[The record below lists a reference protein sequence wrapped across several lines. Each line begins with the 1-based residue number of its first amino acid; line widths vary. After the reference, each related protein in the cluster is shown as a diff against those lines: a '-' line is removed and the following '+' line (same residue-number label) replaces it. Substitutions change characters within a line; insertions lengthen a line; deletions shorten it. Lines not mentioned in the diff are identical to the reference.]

1 MSRNRMGRIAAL
13 AGLTFAVVAG
23 CNYPVDRAANK
34 AFLSSLGST
43 SITVFPVFL
52 RNRNEAGY
60 DTDAATGIGTCFTDN
75 GLATVTVSDEEIPIT
90 GSWHADQSKMFSES
104 IAEFADYVV
113 ANPIE
118 SEYAVLA
125 EYLKGGRGE
134 YGGIHCYIVDA
145 QARVA
150 WCQLWNSHWEAFA
163 EASPDTAADCTA
175 MLTQE
180 LAELLTPAE
189 SGP

>member
-1 MSRNRMGRIAAL
+1 MSRNRAGLIKAL
-13 AGLTFAVVAG
+13 AGLSFLVFAG

-34 AFLSSLGST
+34 AFFGSLGNT
-43 SITVFPVFL
+43 SVTVFPAFIRDGDEGL
-52 RNRNEAGY
+52 Y
-60 DTDAATGIGTCFTDN
+60 DADAATGIGACFTDN
-75 GLATVTVSDEEIPIT
+75 GLATVTLSDEEIPIT
-90 GSWHADQSKMFSES
+90 GSWHANQARMFSES

-118 SEYAVLA
+118 TEYAVLA
-125 EYLKGGRGE
+125 EYLKLGSGE

-150 WCQLWNSHWEAFA
+150 WCHLWNSHWEAFA
-163 EASPDTAADCTA
+163 EASPDTAAGCTA

-189 SGP
+189 GGP